1 MNTDILNKL
10 GIRVDL
16 VSDYPVICE
25 TLERIGIINHKEKKV
40 YPSSYCVKYLDA
52 DWREVYTIVHFK
64 QMFLLQDK
72 PSTFNDTDRA
82 RLRTIVYLLQ
92 DWKLLKVVN
101 SDDVQEILMEKI
113 SVLPF
118 SKKKEYKIIHKFKN
132 SN

>member
-1 MNTDILNKL
+1 MNVDILNKL

-16 VSDYPVICE
+16 ISDYPVICE
-25 TLERIGIINHKEKKV
+25 TLERIGIINHREKKV
-40 YPSSYCVKYLDA
+40 YPSSYCVKYNDP
-52 DWREVYTIVHFK
+52 DNREVYTICHFK
-64 QMFLLQDK
+64 EMFTLQDK
-72 PSTFNDTDRA
+72 PSTFNETDAA

-101 SDDVQEILMEKI
+101 NDDVQEILMEKI
-113 SVLPF
+113 QVLPF